1 MSNNVQGYGGRRMK
15 AYYVMF
21 YNDDKKLCGIWRRAE
36 DKEEACLMAEFAL
49 IARFPNVVY
58 TSCEVINEAD

>member
-1 MSNNVQGYGGRRMK
+1 MK

-21 YNDDKKLCGIWRRAE
+21 YNGSKPICGTWKRANNKE
-36 DKEEACLMAEFAL
+36 DACMMAEFAL

-58 TSCEVINEAD
+58 TSCSVINETE